1 MLICY
6 FYSHIPTWYYFFLK
20 RVRSSRVPP
29 RQASP
34 KPRPIKPFQH
44 FILEHHNVVHCAF
57 FKNDNLS
64 RWIFL
69 LQFSVHA
76 ALTPFEQTVPFRH
89 KTPSFALLPR
99 FLADSRGNP
108 VHGKDNEFH
117 HRTRAA
123 TTDGRALGRRSSR
136 YLTYFSPL
144 RVLFAHRQ
152 SRKFDFP
159 RENRI

>member
-1 MLICY
+1 MSLLFTHTHMILL
-6 FYSHIPTWYYFFLK
+6 FFLK
-20 RVRSSRVPP
+20 SSSSRVPP

-44 FILEHHNVVHCAF
+44 FILEHHNVVHRAF
-57 FKNDNLS
+57 FKNNNLS
-64 RWIFL
+64 RWIFI

-76 ALTPFEQTVPFRH
+76 ALTPFKQTVPFRN
-89 KTPSFALLPR
+89 KTSPFALLPL
-99 FLADSRGNP
+99 FLADRRGNP

-117 HRTRAA
+117 HGARAA

-144 RVLFAHRQ
+144 RVLLFAHRQ
-152 SRKFDFP
+152 SRKIDFP